1 MGVVLPDKLAFVLD
15 LIGVNWP
22 NVDEDDYREMAKSL
36 RGFATDV
43 DAGRGDSNVAL
54 NRLISTNRGEMTQAI
69 EGHVRK
75 LNGKHLHN
83 LAEAGRLLAGGLDAA
98 AVVVAG
104 AKGAAIVQLGILA
117 AEVATAQ
124 AAAPF
129 TLGLS
134 ELGALGG
141 VAVTRTVV
149 KRILKG
155 AAEAAVQEV
164 MSVVT
169 GPVFAALDS
178 MTTDLVVQVVSDGL
192 GAQDGIN
199 LKQTLQAGKDNLKI
213 ASAGGA
219 GGAGGAY
226 GGGGGGG
233 LILASADG
241 SGGGGGD
248 LVFDEYEHNT
258 FTGKVHEHSKHLDE
272 KGGKHLHASLHH
284 FGRTRGRGSLAKA
297 IEEVTEKA
305 MKSLGDAH
313 GQLKKHLN
321 DVGDGLSEAGK
332 AQKKHDKHV
341 QDSMDGVKNRHPDQ
355 KTAHGSGGGSGH
367 GGNGSGGSGGQ
378 GNGSSGDGDRGRPM
392 DPSPDW
398 HGRTAKETRHHRGE
412 PLDVA
417 HLSPEQQSKELSR
430 ESKDLADKAT
440 ESVQWP
446 GGQVPPGKAKMPSG
460 CAGAFLHNG
469 VITSHTS
476 FQQKKVSQDLPEDKR
491 AIARAAQTPDV
502 HPVLGKMYDDVLNSG
517 GPTGVGHGKC
527 AEMSLVSDRLHQ
539 MDPTGKSIRTP
550 EDARK
555 VLEGGIMETR
565 VIGKQRHPDTGEV
578 LTHGM
583 HQPACMSCRQVLP
596 KLGIIGRSG

>member
-1 MGVVLPDKLAFVLD
+1 MFD

-36 RGFATDV
+36 RSFATDV

-54 NRLISTNRGEMTQAI
+54 NRLISTNRGEMTEAI

-83 LAEAGRLLAGGLDAA
+83 LAEAGRLLAGGLDSA

-117 AEVATAQ
+117 AEVASAQ

-213 ASAGGA
+213 ASAGGG
-219 GGAGGAY
+219 GGAGG
-226 GGGGGGG
+226 G
-233 LILASADG
+233 LVLASAGGD
-241 SGGGGGD
+241 GGGGGD
-248 LVFDEYEHNT
+248 LVFDEHEHNT

-272 KGGKHLHASLHH
+272 KGGKHLHASRHH

-341 QDSMDGVKNRHPDQ
+341 QDTMDGVKNRHPDQ
-355 KTAHGSGGGSGH
+355 KPA
-367 GGNGSGGSGGQ
+367 NGSGEA
-378 GNGSSGDGDRGRPM
+378 RAEAAPM
-392 DPSPDW
+392 ATGAVPAVTGAAPVKEDP
-398 HGRTAKETRHHRGE
+398 K
-412 PLDVA
+412 
-417 HLSPEQQSKELSR
+417 
-430 ESKDLADKAT
+430 
-440 ESVQWP
+440 
-446 GGQVPPGKAKMPSG
+446 
-460 CAGAFLHNG
+460 AGASTRSPRGWGRRLATTGTTAGTPSTCPIWTWPSRRRCWG
-469 VITSHTS
+469 V
-476 FQQKKVSQDLPEDKR
+476 KR
-491 AIARAAQTPDV
+491 GSWPTTPRTRAASPGRNCPRT
-502 HPVLGKMYDDVLNSG
+502 N
-517 GPTGVGHGKC
+517 HG
-527 AEMSLVSDRLHQ
+527 
-539 MDPTGKSIRTP
+539 
-550 EDARK
+550 
-555 VLEGGIMETR
+555 
-565 VIGKQRHPDTGEV
+565 
-578 LTHGM
+578 
-583 HQPACMSCRQVLP
+583 
-596 KLGIIGRSG
+596 

>member
-1 MGVVLPDKLAFVLD
+1 MLD

-54 NRLISTNRGEMTQAI
+54 NRLISTNRGEMTEAI

-192 GAQDGIN
+192 GAQDGVD

-213 ASAGGA
+213 ASAGG
-219 GGAGGAY
+219 

-233 LILASADG
+233 LILASA
-241 SGGGGGD
+241 GGGGGGGSD
-248 LVFDEYEHNT
+248 LVFDEHEHNT
-258 FTGKVHEHSKHLDE
+258 FTGKVHEHSKHLEE
-272 KGGKHLHASLHH
+272 KGGKHLHASRHH

-321 DVGDGLSEAGK
+321 DVGEGLSEAGK

-341 QDSMDGVKNRHPDQ
+341 QDGMDGVKNRHPDQ
-355 KTAHGSGGGSGH
+355 KPANGSGGG
-367 GGNGSGGSGGQ
+367 NGGSGGKGGSGSAGHGSGSGEGEPQ
-378 GNGSSGDGDRGRPM
+378 GRRIDPQPKGLGKTAGDNRYHSRDALDVSHLDLAQQEKVLGREARQLA
-392 DPSPDW
+392 DD
-398 HGRTAKETRHHRGE
+398 AKDARGE
-412 PLDVA
+412 PG
-417 HLSPEQQSKELSR
+417 QELPQDKSR
-430 ESKDLADKAT
+430 MK
-440 ESVQWP
+440 Q
-446 GGQVPPGKAKMPSG
+446 G
-460 CAGAFLHNG
+460 CAGALLHNG
-469 VITSHTS
+469 VITSHSSLQAPKVGKHATDE
-476 FQQKKVSQDLPEDKR
+476 QKAEHARKYAPKTHP
-491 AIARAAQTPDV
+491 AIADLYQKV
-502 HPVLGKMYDDVLNSG
+502 KDDGHKV
-517 GPTGVGHGKC
+517 GVGHGRC
-527 AEMSLVSDRLHQ
+527 SEVALLSDRLHQ
-539 MDPTGKSIRTP
+539 LDPTGTRIRTA
-550 EDARK
+550 EDVKKALDGA
-555 VLEGGIMETR
+555 VIDTR
-565 VIGKQRHPDTGEV
+565 VVVKAWDQTSGRQLDHGE
-578 LTHGM
+578 HY
-583 HQPACMSCRQVLP
+583 PACDSCKHVLP
-596 KLGIIGRSG
+596 AIGVRVHK

>member
-54 NRLISTNRGEMTQAI
+54 NRLISTNRGEMTEAI

-213 ASAGGA
+213 ASAGG
-219 GGAGGAY
+219 
-226 GGGGGGG
+226 GGGGEGG
-233 LILASADG
+233 LILASA
-241 SGGGGGD
+241 GGGGGGGSD
-248 LVFDEYEHNT
+248 LVFDEHEHNT
-258 FTGKVHEHSKHLDE
+258 FTGQVHEHSKHLEE
-272 KGGKHLHASLHH
+272 KGGKHLHASRHH

-321 DVGDGLSEAGK
+321 DVGEGLSEAGK

-341 QDSMDGVKNRHPDQ
+341 QDGMDGVKNRHPDQ
-355 KTAHGSGGGSGH
+355 KPANGSGSGNGGSGGK
-367 GGNGSGGSGGQ
+367 GGGGSGGSGGSGPGAGSPQ
-378 GNGSSGDGDRGRPM
+378 GQPM
-392 DPSPDW
+392 NPQPDW
-398 HGRTAKETRHHRGE
+398 HGQSAGKMRHHRRDA
-412 PLDVA
+412 LDVA
-417 HLSPEQQSKELSR
+417 HLDEAGQRDVMKREARHLADDSKNAPAPDGRQEPLPEQVGKERSL
-430 ESKDLADKAT
+430 
-440 ESVQWP
+440 P
-446 GGQVPPGKAKMPSG
+446 G
-460 CAGAFLHNG
+460 CAGSLLHNG
-469 VITSHTS
+469 VVTSHTGT
-476 FQQKKVSQDLPEDKR
+476 SQRYKGDPNKHP
-491 AIARAAQTPDV
+491 AV
-502 HPVLGKMYDDVLNSG
+502 HPVLGQVLDDIRADSDAGRIGKVG
-517 GPTGVGHGKC
+517 AGHGKC
-527 AEMSLVSDRLHQ
+527 AEVALISDRLHQ
-539 MDPTGKSIRTP
+539 MDPTGQSIRTA
-550 EDARK
+550 EDAK
-555 VLEGGIMETR
+555 KALSGAVVHTR
-565 VIGKQRHPDTGEV
+565 QIGDVPKIGLV
-578 LTHGM
+578 HGQYKPPCRSCEHM
-583 HQPACMSCRQVLP
+583 LPA
-596 KLGIIGRSG
+596 LGVTPI